1 MTDQLVPMPKFK
13 WVDGLEEPFYSWW
26 MACVRPKRN
35 VIIDDLLGPDAEK
48 ARLVPDVDP
57 KKKLE
62 EATDVA

>member
-1 MTDQLVPMPKFK
+1 VTDQLVPMPKFK
-13 WVDGLEEPFYSWW
+13 WVDTLEEPFYSWW

-35 VIIDDLLGPDAEK
+35 VIIDRLLPDEEA

-62 EATDVA
+62 DEGTNVP